1 MRLIC
6 PRCGAQYEVD
16 DVVIPAAG
24 RDVQC
29 SGCGQTWFQPSRQML
44 DAAEDPAADP
54 APVFDD
60 ESLPGAPQDPVV
72 TSGIAADPEPEA
84 WPEPRPE
91 DWPDI
96 DPAPEDA
103 ASEPAPPAIADDAV
117 PRGGVSEAT
126 NAETGA
132 LALEGLDWA
141 VPPQTDTEP
150 EPADLDLTGVE
161 TDVTQAIA
169 ELMRAH
175 PPAPPEAPPAATVA
189 SPDPILPDPVLAPP
203 PPEPPAPPL
212 SPPPPPAGDTGPA
225 PRAGAIPRRPL
236 DENLMAILREE
247 AEREAAA
254 RRAEGTAIEMRGEMP
269 PDPVLPPVAP
279 PAAVPPAAVP
289 PATVPPAPVAPVQ
302 PQRVPPPRRTEPR
315 RVPDFSDLNSVEA
328 DDPLADPAG
337 TPDPETPDS
346 PERAQRRP
354 RLPDIEEINSS
365 LRASADRADDI
376 AAQGVLQARQDRGAG
391 FRLGFSMVLLLS
403 ALALLVYVYA
413 PQLAGRVPALTPL
426 LDSYVAAVD
435 AARIWLDAQMRAAIA
450 AMQAKTPQ
458 T

>member
-44 DAAEDPAADP
+44 DAAADPAEDP

-189 SPDPILPDPVLAPP
+189 SPDPVLAPP

-212 SPPPPPAGDTGPA
+212 SPPPPAGDPGPA

-254 RRAEGTAIEMRGEMP
+254 RRAEGTAIETRGEMP

-279 PAAVPPAAVP
+279 PAAEP